1 MKEVKKG
8 TIRAGIKK
16 GDMVVFIAGREYARY
31 DSTGKR
37 NPYRGQ
43 VIQVDPRKGKVK
55 VEGAMIMK
63 KHRKAAP
70 QMNIEG
76 GIIEKEAWV
85 NISNVAL
92 IDPESGKP
100 TRVRYEQIDGKKVRV
115 AVKSGKVIGE
125 SAKVEKN
132 YLVVT
137 VQNPYDEET
146 SRPGQ
151 GTGFGLSSVQRRL
164 YLLYG
169 RNDLLQTTNKNGIYT
184 TTIKIP
190 QS

>member
-31 DSTGKR
+31 DSNGKR
-37 NPYRGQ
+37 NPFRGQ
-43 VIQVDPRKGKVK
+43 VIQVDPRNGKVK

-63 KHRKAAP
+63 KHRKAVP
-70 QMNIEG
+70 QMSIEG

-125 SAKVEKN
+125 TAKVEKKAKAE
-132 YLVVT
+132 
-137 VQNPYDEET
+137 DAE
-146 SRPGQ
+146 
-151 GTGFGLSSVQRRL
+151 
-164 YLLYG
+164 
-169 RNDLLQTTNKNGIYT
+169 
-184 TTIKIP
+184 
-190 QS
+190 